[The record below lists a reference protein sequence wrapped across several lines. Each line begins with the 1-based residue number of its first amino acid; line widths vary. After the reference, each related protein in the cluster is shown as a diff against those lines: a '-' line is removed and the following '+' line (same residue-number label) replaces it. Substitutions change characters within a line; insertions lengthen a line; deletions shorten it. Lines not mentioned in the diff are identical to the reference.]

1 MILFKNVDIKDLK
14 SIYEKGIL
22 SAAAAGRCDQ
32 WKDGKRGNN
41 SLEVVY
47 LFKPLKGRANSYPK
61 SYGAALLMVDIDTA
75 TRSEMA
81 TNDQHRQDYIEYIT
95 GSVKPEEI
103 KACFIPAV
111 FRDYV
116 TIPEGVPVTWCDMN
130 AKIIS
135 GTEPRKDNPYI
146 MECIFS
152 DAPKDI
158 IDQFAKTANLTD
170 CEQSNYFV
178 GVDQSGDVLDLYDI
192 NYIF

>member
-22 SAAAAGRCDQ
+22 SASAAGRCDQ
-32 WKDGKRGNN
+32 WEDGKRGNN
-41 SLEVVY
+41 SLDVVY
-47 LFKPLKGRANSYPK
+47 LFKPINGKPNSYPK
-61 SYGAALLMVDIDTA
+61 SYGTALLMVDIDTA

-81 TNDQHRQDYIEYIT
+81 ANDQHKQDYIEYIT
-95 GSVKPEEI
+95 DFVKPEQI
-103 KACFIPAV
+103 KACFIPSV

-116 TIPEGVPVTWCDMN
+116 TIPEGVPVIWCDMN
-130 AKIIS
+130 AQIIT
-135 GTEPRKDNPYI
+135 GTAPRKDNPYI
-146 MECIFS
+146 MECVYS
-152 DAPKDI
+152 EATQDI

-178 GVDQSGDVLDLYDI
+178 GVNQSGEVLSLYDI